1 MPPQLTDISP
11 GIEGEAARR
20 SLTLSIVQAKGAIDQ
35 ALAER
40 LKASAAALDGALQ
53 DKEASGS
60 AAGSRRGV
68 LGLLKRAWL
77 AFLAR
82 RQGRQVSLH
91 DLSDREL
98 MDIGLTR
105 GELDYLS
112 PQRAIDNLRDNARYL
127 WNRGTI

>member
-11 GIEGEAARR
+11 GIGGEAARR
-20 SLTLSIVQAKGAIDQ
+20 GLSLSIVQAKGAIDH

-40 LKASAAALDGALQ
+40 LKASAKALD
-53 DKEASGS
+53 EE
-60 AAGSRRGV
+60 AAGPTAASTPSL
-68 LGLLKRAWL
+68 LGLLKQAWL

-82 RQGRQVSLH
+82 RQNPQLTLQ

-105 GELDYLS
+105 GEVDYLS
-112 PQRAIDNLRDNARYL
+112 PQRAIDTLRDSTMYL
-127 WNRGTI
+127 WSRRGM

>member
-11 GIEGEAARR
+11 GIGADAARR
-20 SLTLSIVQAKGAIDQ
+20 GLTLSIVQAKGAIDH

-40 LKASAAALDGALQ
+40 LKASAKALDE
-53 DKEASGS
+53 EAARPT
-60 AAGSRRGV
+60 AASTPSL
-68 LGLLKRAWL
+68 LGLLKQAWL

-82 RQGRQVSLH
+82 RENPQLTLQ

-105 GELDYLS
+105 GEVDYLS
-112 PQRAIDNLRDNARYL
+112 PQRAVDRLRDSARHL
-127 WNRGTI
+127 WNRGGL

>member
-20 SLTLSIVQAKGAIDQ
+20 GLSLTIVSAKRAVDQ
-35 ALAER
+35 ALAAR
-40 LKASAAALDGALQ
+40 LKASAAALDGALL
-53 DKEASGS
+53 D
-60 AAGSRRGV
+60 AAGPTAASTPGL
-68 LGLLKRAWL
+68 LGLLRRAWL

-82 RQGRQVSLH
+82 RLGPQVTLQ

-105 GELDYLS
+105 GEVDYLT
-112 PQRAIDNLRDNARYL
+112 PQRAVDNLRDSTRYL
-127 WNRGTI
+127 WNRGGM

>member
-20 SLTLSIVQAKGAIDQ
+20 GLTLSIVQAKSAIDQ

-40 LKASAAALDGALQ
+40 LKASASALDGAVL
-53 DKEASGS
+53 D
-60 AAGSRRGV
+60 AAGPTAASTPGL

-82 RQGRQVSLH
+82 RQNPQPALQ

-105 GELDYLS
+105 GEVDYLS
-112 PQRAIDNLRDNARYL
+112 PQRAIDNLRDSTKYL
-127 WNRGTI
+127 WSGRGM

>member
-11 GIEGEAARR
+11 GIGGEAARR
-20 SLTLSIVQAKGAIDQ
+20 GLSLSIVQAKGAIDH

-40 LKASAAALDGALQ
+40 LKASAKALDE
-53 DKEASGS
+53 EAARPT
-60 AAGSRRGV
+60 AASTPSL
-68 LGLLKRAWL
+68 LGLLKQAWL

-82 RQGRQVSLH
+82 RENPQLTLQ

-105 GELDYLS
+105 GEVDYLT
-112 PQRAIDNLRDNARYL
+112 PQRAVDTLRDSTMYL
-127 WNRGTI
+127 WSRRGM